1 MRGEKQYLANPVPS
15 ERLHLL
21 TVELRP
27 EQDVRVSM
35 QLASQSGQVDQKMS
49 PSIHAALVESL
60 FTNPAPLFAGALCA
74 AVAALMTALKTG
86 NAWLWPCVAL
96 LVVSGA
102 LRALDMGYF
111 QRKKPV
117 LTPEQV
123 TRWEVRYQIG
133 AMSYALA
140 LGIWCLTALI
150 GTDDAVAHMIC
161 VSVTLCYVAAGGGRT
176 YGRPWIFHVQ
186 MLLACGP
193 MTVALAIHGNPYYVG
208 MALLNVLFFVSLRQ
222 ISTSLQEIFVR
233 ALIGRERE
241 AALASQFDTALNNMP
256 HGLCMFRADGR
267 LAVMNHRFSEMMHLP
282 DDLVQRGASASDI
295 IDACVIAGSVTAAS
309 GKMILAEIENTRT
322 RDMITT
328 DPDTARGRYMSWTF
342 QPMAGGGAV
351 LLLEDITARRN
362 AEARISHLARYDELT
377 ALPNRVNFR
386 DEIGRLLA
394 TQHGSSHMSALLFV
408 DLDQFKQVNDTLG
421 HPCGDQLLCAVADRL
436 REMLRPE
443 DFVARFGGDEFVV
456 FQQNI
461 HSPEDAAS
469 LARRI
474 VDRLSERYKID
485 NHLVEIGASVGIAI
499 TEPGVSA
506 DTLLKNAD
514 MALYRAKAD
523 GRATYCFFRDEM
535 AQIVEARRI
544 LELDLRKALANEEF
558 ELYYQPLVNLKTG
571 RITTCEALLRWN
583 HPVRGTVSPIDIIPV
598 AEDMGLIIDLGRW
611 ILRKACMECMKW
623 PAGVSVAVNF
633 SPQQFHQRDIMSE
646 IRYALEVSGLPAER
660 LEIEITESSL
670 LRNTQLTHDV
680 LAQLHTLGVRISLD
694 DFGTGY
700 SSLSY
705 LHNFTLQKVKID
717 RSFLEGI
724 DTARPLTLLRG
735 VARLSADLGMSVVVE
750 GIETNEQLELI
761 SADGTV
767 TEAQGYLFSRPVRAV
782 RVRQLLNASHG
793 RQPPEGQLHIISS
806 RSIA

>member
-1 MRGEKQYLANPVPS
+1 LSN
-15 ERLHLL
+15 
-21 TVELRP
+21 
-27 EQDVRVSM
+27 
-35 QLASQSGQVDQKMS
+35 
-49 PSIHAALVESL
+49 
-60 FTNPAPLFAGALCA
+60 
-74 AVAALMTALKTG
+74 
-86 NAWLWPCVAL
+86 
-96 LVVSGA
+96 
-102 LRALDMGYF
+102 
-111 QRKKPV
+111 
-117 LTPEQV
+117 
-123 TRWEVRYQIG
+123 
-133 AMSYALA
+133 
-140 LGIWCLTALI
+140 
-150 GTDDAVAHMIC
+150 DDAVAHMIGL
-161 VSVTLCYVAAGGGRT
+161 SVTAGMLAGGAGRA
-176 YGRPWIFHVQ
+176 YGRQWIFQLQAV
-186 MLLACGP
+186 LIFGP
-193 MTVALAIHGNPYYVG
+193 TVVALALRGTPYY
-208 MALLNVLFFVSLRQ
+208 MAMSVVCAAFLVAVMQ
-222 ISTSLQEIFVR
+222 ISANLHRIFMR
-233 ALIGRERE
+233 AVTARQRE
-241 AALASQFDTALNNMP
+241 AALAGQFDTALNNMP

-267 LAVMNHRFSEMMHLP
+267 LAVMNHRFSEMMELP
-282 DDLVQRGASASDI
+282 DDFVERGLSASDI
-295 IDACVIAGSVTAAS
+295 VDACVLAGSISAVS
-309 GKMILAEIENTRT
+309 GRIILSEIESSQA
-322 RDMITT
+322 RDIVTT
-328 DPDTARGRYMSWTF
+328 DPDPIRGRSLSWTF

-351 LLLEDITARRN
+351 VLLEDITERRN
-362 AEARISHLARYDELT
+362 AEAKISHLARYDELT

-386 DEIGRLLA
+386 DEIERLLLVPHDLD
-394 TQHGSSHMSALLFV
+394 QLSALLFI

-421 HPCGDQLLCAVADRL
+421 HPCGDQLLCLVADRL

-461 HSPEDAAS
+461 HSNEAAAV

-485 NHLVEIGASVGIAI
+485 NHLVEIGASVGIAMTSPDI
-499 TEPGVSA
+499 SA

-523 GRATYCFFRDEM
+523 GRGTFCFFRDEL
-535 AQIVEARRI
+535 AQTVEARRV

-558 ELYYQPLVNLKTG
+558 ELFYQPLVNLKSG
-571 RITTCEALLRWN
+571 KITTCEALLRWN
-583 HPVRGTVSPIDIIPV
+583 HPVRGTVSPVDIIPV
-598 AEDMGLIIDLGRW
+598 AEDMGLIVDLGRW

-623 PAGVSVAVNF
+623 PEGVSVAVNF
-633 SPQQFHQRDIMSE
+633 SPQQFHQRDVLSE
-646 IRYALEVSGLPAER
+646 VRYALEVSGLPAHR

-680 LAQLHTLGVRISLD
+680 LSQLRTLGVRISLD

-705 LHNFTLQKVKID
+705 LHNFPLQKVKID

-724 DTARPLTLLRG
+724 DTDRPLTLLRG

-767 TEAQGYLFSRPVRAV
+767 SEAQGYLFSRPVPAV

-793 RQPPEGQLHIISS
+793 RRTPDDQIVAVAS

>member
-1 MRGEKQYLANPVPS
+1 
-15 ERLHLL
+15 
-21 TVELRP
+21 
-27 EQDVRVSM
+27 M
-35 QLASQSGQVDQKMS
+35 QLASQTGDPDQKMP
-49 PSIHAALVESL
+49 PSIYAALIDSL
-60 FTNPAPLFAGALCA
+60 FQDPGPLFAGALCA
-74 AVAALMTALKTG
+74 AVGAIMTAVKTG
-86 NAWLWPCVAL
+86 NPWLWPCVAL
-96 LVVSGA
+96 LVVTGA
-102 LRALDMGYF
+102 VRALDTRQYR
-111 QRKKPV
+111 QRNSG
-117 LTPEQV
+117 LTSNEAA
-123 TRWEVRYQIG
+123 RWEVRYQFG
-133 AMSYALA
+133 AMLYAAA
-140 LGIWCLTALI
+140 LGLWCVVTLL
-150 GTDDAVAHMIC
+150 GRSDAVAHMIC
-161 VSVTLCYVAAGGGRT
+161 TSVTLCYVAAGGGRT

-193 MTVALAIHGNPYYVG
+193 LTLALALYGSPYYFG
-208 MALLNVLFFVSLRQ
+208 MAVLNVLFFLALKH
-222 ISTSLQEIFVR
+222 ISTSLQKIFVR
-233 ALIGRERE
+233 ALVARERE

-267 LAVMNHRFSEMMHLP
+267 LAVVNHRFTAMMNLC
-282 DDLVQRGASASDI
+282 DDLVHSGAGAPDI
-295 IDACVIAGSVTAAS
+295 ISACVSAGSLSDAS
-309 GKMILAEIENTRT
+309 GRMILSEIGNSQAK
-322 RDMITT
+322 DIITT
-328 DPDTARGRYMSWTF
+328 DSSSASGRSVAWTF
-342 QPMAGGGAV
+342 QPMAGGGTVV
-351 LLLEDITARRN
+351 LVEDITERKN

-386 DEIGRLLA
+386 DEIERLLA
-394 TQHGSSHMSALLFV
+394 ISHSAERLSALLFV

-461 HSPEDAAS
+461 LSNEDAAG
-469 LARRI
+469 LAQRI
-474 VDRLSERYKID
+474 VDRLSERYKIG
-485 NHLVEIGASVGIAI
+485 NHLVEIGASVGIAMTSPAGI
-499 TEPGVSA
+499 SA

-523 GRATYCFFRDEM
+523 GRGTFCFFRDEM
-535 AQIVEARRI
+535 AQTVEARRI
-544 LELDLRKALANEEF
+544 LELDLRKALAHEEF
-558 ELYYQPLVNLKTG
+558 ELFYQPLVNLKSG
-571 RITTCEALLRWN
+571 RIATCEALLRWN

-598 AEDMGLIIDLGRW
+598 AEDMGLIVDLGRW

-623 PAGVSVAVNF
+623 PQGVSVAVNF
-633 SPQQFHQRDIMSE
+633 SPQQFHQRDVLSE
-646 IRYALEVSGLPAER
+646 VRYALEVSGLPAHR

-680 LAQLHTLGVRISLD
+680 LSQLHMIGVRISLD

-705 LHNFTLQKVKID
+705 LHNFPLQKVKID

-724 DTARPLTLLRG
+724 DSDRPLTLLRG

-761 SADGTV
+761 SVDGTV
-767 TEAQGYLFSRPVRAV
+767 TEAQGYLFSRPVPAV
-782 RVRQLLNASHG
+782 RIRQLLNASHG
-793 RQPPEGQLHIISS
+793 RRLTDERLLELPS

>member
-1 MRGEKQYLANPVPS
+1 
-15 ERLHLL
+15 
-21 TVELRP
+21 
-27 EQDVRVSM
+27 M
-35 QLASQSGQVDQKMS
+35 QLANQSGESDQKIS
-49 PSIHAALVESL
+49 PSIYAALIDSL
-60 FTNPAPLFAGALCA
+60 FTDPGPMFAGALCA
-74 AVAALMTALKTG
+74 AVAAIMTALKTG
-86 NAWLWPCVAL
+86 NALLWPCVAL
-96 LVVSGA
+96 LVVTGA
-102 LRALDMGYF
+102 LRALDTRQY
-111 QRKKPV
+111 QKVRSS
-117 LTPEQV
+117 LTADGV
-123 TRWEVRYQIG
+123 ARWEVRYQFG
-133 AMSYALA
+133 AMLYAAA
-140 LGIWCLTALI
+140 LGLWCLVTLM
-150 GTDDAVAHMIC
+150 GSDDAVAHMIAT
-161 VSVTLCYVAAGGGRT
+161 SVTLCYVAAGGGRT

-193 MTVALAIHGNPYYVG
+193 LTVALAADGSPFYIG
-208 MALLNVLFFVSLRQ
+208 MALLNVLFFFSLKH
-222 ISTSLQEIFVR
+222 ISTSLQKIFVR
-233 ALIGRERE
+233 ALIARERE

-256 HGLCMFRADGR
+256 HGLAMFRADGR
-267 LAVMNHRFSEMMHLP
+267 LAVMNHRFSKMMNLS
-282 DDLVQRGASASDI
+282 DDFVQRGADVSDI
-295 IDACVIAGSVTAAS
+295 CAACVAAGTMSEAS
-309 GKMILAEIENTRT
+309 ARLILQEVEHSRASEI
-322 RDMITT
+322 ITT
-328 DPDTARGRYMSWTF
+328 DPDISKNRSLSWTF
-342 QPMAGGGAV
+342 QPMAGGGTV
-351 LLLEDITARRN
+351 MLVEDITERKD

-377 ALPNRVNFR
+377 ELPNRVNFR
-386 DEIGRLLA
+386 DEIGHLLA
-394 TQHGSSHMSALLFV
+394 AQQGAEQLSALLFV

-421 HPCGDQLLCAVADRL
+421 HPCGDQLLCAVAERL

-461 HSPEDAAS
+461 HSADDAAG

-485 NHLVEIGASVGIAI
+485 NHLVEIGASVGIAM
-499 TEPGVSA
+499 TSRGVSA

-523 GRATYCFFRDEM
+523 GRGTFCFFREEM
-535 AQIVEARRI
+535 ALVVEARRI

-558 ELYYQPLVNLKTG
+558 ELFFQPLVNLKSG
-571 RITTCEALLRWN
+571 RISTCEALLRWN
-583 HPVRGTVSPIDIIPV
+583 HPVRGTVSPTDIIPV
-598 AEDMGLIIDLGRW
+598 AEDMGLIVDLGRW

-623 PAGVSVAVNF
+623 PEGVSVAVNF
-633 SPQQFHQRDIMSE
+633 SPQQFHQRDVLSE
-646 IRYALEVSGLPAER
+646 VRYALEVSGLPANR

-680 LAQLHTLGVRISLD
+680 LSQLHSLGVRISLD

-705 LHNFTLQKVKID
+705 LHNFPLQKVKID

-724 DTARPLTLLRG
+724 DSDRPLTLLRG

-761 SADGTV
+761 SADGAV
-767 TEAQGYLFSRPVRAV
+767 TEAQGYLFSPPVPAV

-793 RQPPEGQLHIISS
+793 RRPAEGQLVAVPS

>member
-1 MRGEKQYLANPVPS
+1 
-15 ERLHLL
+15 
-21 TVELRP
+21 
-27 EQDVRVSM
+27 M
-35 QLASQSGQVDQKMS
+35 QLAGHTKDSDQKMS
-49 PSIHAALVESL
+49 PSIYAALVDSL
-60 FTNPAPLFAGALCA
+60 FQDPGPLFAGALCA
-74 AVAALMTALKTG
+74 AVAAIMTAVKTG
-86 NAWLWPCVAL
+86 NVWLWPCVAL
-96 LVVSGA
+96 LVVTGA
-102 LRALDMGYF
+102 VRALDTRQY
-111 QRKKPV
+111 QRRKSS
-117 LTPEQV
+117 LTSNEAAH
-123 TRWEVRYQIG
+123 WEIRYQVG
-133 AMSYALA
+133 AMLYAAA
-140 LGIWCLTALI
+140 LGLWCVVAVL
-150 GTDDAVAHMIC
+150 GTHDAVAHMIC
-161 VSVTLCYVAAGGGRT
+161 TSVTLCYVAAGGGRT

-193 MTVALAIHGNPYYVG
+193 LTMALALYGSKYYFG
-208 MALLNVLFFVSLRQ
+208 MAILNVLFFLALKH
-222 ISTSLQEIFVR
+222 ISTSLQKIFVR
-233 ALIGRERE
+233 ALIARERE

-256 HGLCMFRADGR
+256 HGLCMFGADGR
-267 LAVMNHRFSEMMHLP
+267 LAVVNHRFTEMMRLC
-282 DDLVQRGASASDI
+282 DDLVRRDATAPDI
-295 IDACVIAGSVTAAS
+295 AAACVSAATLSVAS
-309 GKMILAEIENTRT
+309 GKLIVSEIEKSQAGY
-322 RDMITT
+322 ITT
-328 DPDTARGRYMSWTF
+328 VDPCAANDRALSWTF
-342 QPMAGGGAV
+342 QPMAGGGTVV
-351 LLLEDITARRN
+351 LVEDITERRN

-377 ALPNRVNFR
+377 ALPNRLNFR
-386 DEIGRLLA
+386 DEIERLLA
-394 TQHGSSHMSALLFV
+394 VPHDAVQLSALLFV

-461 HSPEDAAS
+461 KSTEDAAG

-485 NHLVEIGASVGIAI
+485 NHLVEIGASVGIAM
-499 TEPGVSA
+499 TSPPGISA

-523 GRATYCFFRDEM
+523 GRGTFCFFRDEM
-535 AQIVEARRI
+535 AQTVEARRI

-558 ELYYQPLVNLKTG
+558 ELFYQPLVNLKSG
-571 RITTCEALLRWN
+571 RISTCEALLRWN

-623 PAGVSVAVNF
+623 PENVSVAVNF
-633 SPQQFHQRDIMSE
+633 SPQQFHQRDVLSE
-646 IRYALEVSGLPAER
+646 VRYALEVSGLPANR

-680 LAQLHTLGVRISLD
+680 LSQLRATGVRISLD

-705 LHNFTLQKVKID
+705 LHNFPLQKVKID

-724 DTARPLTLLRG
+724 DSDRPLTLLRG

-767 TEAQGYLFSRPVRAV
+767 TEAQGYLFSRPVPAV

-793 RQPPEGQLHIISS
+793 RRLPDEQMFAVPS

>member
-1 MRGEKQYLANPVPS
+1 
-15 ERLHLL
+15 
-21 TVELRP
+21 
-27 EQDVRVSM
+27 M
-35 QLASQSGQVDQKMS
+35 QLASQARNESNEKMS
-49 PSIHAALVESL
+49 PTTYAALIDSL
-60 FTNPAPLFAGALCA
+60 FQDPGPLFVGALCA
-74 AVAALMTALKTG
+74 AIAAIMTAAKTG

-96 LVVSGA
+96 LVVTGA
-102 LRALDMGYF
+102 LRALDMRQYKK
-111 QRKKPV
+111 RKSE
-117 LTPEQV
+117 LTSNEAE
-123 TRWEVRYQIG
+123 RWEVRYQVG
-133 AMSYALA
+133 AMLYAAA
-140 LGIWCLTALI
+140 LGLWCVVALL
-150 GTDDAVAHMIC
+150 GSRDAVAHLIC
-161 VSVTLCYVAAGGGRT
+161 ISVTLCYVAAGSGRT
-176 YGRPWIFHVQ
+176 YGRPWIYHVQ

-193 MTVALAIHGNPYYVG
+193 LTLALALYGNPYYFG
-208 MALLNVLFFVSLRQ
+208 MAVLCVLFFFSLKH

-233 ALIGRERE
+233 ALLARERE
-241 AALASQFDTALNNMP
+241 AALAGQFDTALNNMP
-256 HGLCMFRADGR
+256 HGLCMFAADGR
-267 LAVMNHRFSEMMHLP
+267 LAVMNHRFGEMMHLS
-282 DDLVQRGASASDI
+282 DDLTDRGASAADI
-295 IDACVIAGSVTAAS
+295 VAACVGAGSISAAS
-309 GKMILAEIENTRT
+309 GNLILAEIGNSQAK
-322 RDMITT
+322 DITT
-328 DPDTARGRYMSWTF
+328 SDPDTASDRSLHWTF
-342 QPMAGGGAV
+342 QRMAGGGTV
-351 LLLEDITARRN
+351 VLLEDITERKI

-377 ALPNRVNFR
+377 ELPNRLNFR
-386 DEIGRLLA
+386 DEIERLLVI
-394 TQHGSSHMSALLFV
+394 SHNAERLSALLFI

-436 REMLRPE
+436 RVMLRPE

-461 HSPEDAAS
+461 KSAEEAAS

-474 VDRLSERYKID
+474 VDHLSEPYKID
-485 NHLVEIGASVGIAI
+485 NHLVEIGASVGIAMTSPDI
-499 TEPGVSA
+499 SA

-523 GRATYCFFRDEM
+523 GRGTFCFFREEM
-535 AQIVEARRI
+535 AQTVEARRI

-558 ELYYQPLVNLKTG
+558 ELFFQPLVNLKSG

-583 HPVRGTVSPIDIIPV
+583 HPVRGTVSPVDIIPV
-598 AEDMGLIIDLGRW
+598 AEDMGLIVDLGRW

-623 PAGVSVAVNF
+623 PEGVSVAVNF
-633 SPQQFHQRDIMSE
+633 SPQQFHQRDVLSE
-646 IRYALEVSGLPAER
+646 VRYALEVSGLPANR

-680 LAQLHTLGVRISLD
+680 LSQLRTIGVRISLD

-705 LHNFTLQKVKID
+705 LHNFPLQKVKID

-724 DTARPLTLLRG
+724 DTDRPLTLLRG

-767 TEAQGYLFSRPVRAV
+767 TEAQGYLFSRPVPAV

-793 RQPPEGQLHIISS
+793 RRWPEENILGLPS

>member
-1 MRGEKQYLANPVPS
+1 
-15 ERLHLL
+15 
-21 TVELRP
+21 
-27 EQDVRVSM
+27 M
-35 QLASQSGQVDQKMS
+35 QLASQAKDPDQKMS
-49 PSIHAALVESL
+49 PSIYAALIDSL
-60 FTNPAPLFAGALCA
+60 FQDPGPMFAGALCA
-74 AVAALMTALKTG
+74 ALAAIMTAVKTG
-86 NAWLWPCVAL
+86 NAWLWPCVVL
-96 LVVSGA
+96 LVVTGA
-102 LRALDMGYF
+102 VRAIDTRRYLR
-111 QRKKPV
+111 RRSS
-117 LTPEQV
+117 LTANEAS
-123 TRWEVRYQIG
+123 RWEVRYQFG
-133 AMSYALA
+133 AMLYAAA
-140 LGIWCLTALI
+140 LGLWCVVALL
-150 GTDDAVAHMIC
+150 GSDDAVAHMIC
-161 VSVTLCYVAAGGGRT
+161 ASVTLGYVAAGGGRT

-193 MTVALAIHGNPYYVG
+193 LTAGLALYGSPYYFGLAI
-208 MALLNVLFFVSLRQ
+208 LNVLFFFALKH
-222 ISTSLQEIFVR
+222 ISTSLQKIFVR
-233 ALIGRERE
+233 ALIARERE
-241 AALASQFDTALNNMP
+241 AALASQFDAALNNMP

-267 LAVMNHRFSEMMHLP
+267 LAVMNHRFSEMMSLP
-282 DDLVQRGASASDI
+282 DDLVHRGAGAPDI
-295 IDACVIAGSVTAAS
+295 IAACAAGGSISAAS
-309 GKMILAEIENTRT
+309 GKMILSEIEDTHA
-322 RDMITT
+322 RDIVTT
-328 DPDTARGRYMSWTF
+328 DPEIARGRSLSWTF
-342 QPMAGGGAV
+342 QPMADGGTVV
-351 LLLEDITARRN
+351 LVEDITERRN

-377 ALPNRVNFR
+377 ELPNRLNFR
-386 DEIGRLLA
+386 DEIERLLA
-394 TQHGSSHMSALLFV
+394 ISHSAERLSALLFV

-436 REMLRPE
+436 RAMLRPE

-461 HSPEDAAS
+461 ESNEEAAA

-474 VDRLSERYKID
+474 VEHLSERYQIG
-485 NHLVEIGASVGIAI
+485 NHLVEIGASVGIAM
-499 TEPGVSA
+499 TGPGVSA

-523 GRATYCFFRDEM
+523 GRGTFCFFRDEM
-535 AQIVEARRI
+535 AQTVEARRI

-558 ELYYQPLVNLKTG
+558 ELFYQPLVNLKSG
-571 RITTCEALLRWN
+571 RIATCEALLRWN

-598 AEDMGLIIDLGRW
+598 AEDMGLIVDLGRW

-623 PAGVSVAVNF
+623 PEGVSVAVNF
-633 SPQQFHQRDIMSE
+633 SPQQFHQRDVVSE
-646 IRYALEVSGLPAER
+646 VRYALEVSGLPAGR

-680 LAQLHTLGVRISLD
+680 LSQLHALGARISLD

-705 LHNFTLQKVKID
+705 LHNFPLQKVKID

-724 DTARPLTLLRG
+724 DTDRPLTLLRG

-767 TEAQGYLFSRPVRAV
+767 TEAQGYLFSRPVPAV

-793 RQPPEGQLHIISS
+793 RRLPHDDVVTLPS

>member
-1 MRGEKQYLANPVPS
+1 
-15 ERLHLL
+15 
-21 TVELRP
+21 
-27 EQDVRVSM
+27 M
-35 QLASQSGQVDQKMS
+35 QLASETGDPDEKMP
-49 PSIHAALVESL
+49 PSIYAALIDSL
-60 FTNPAPLFAGALCA
+60 FQDPGPLFAGALCA
-74 AVAALMTALKTG
+74 AAGAIMTAVKTG
-86 NAWLWPCVAL
+86 NPWLWPCVAL
-96 LVVSGA
+96 LVVTGA
-102 LRALDMGYF
+102 VRALDTRQYR
-111 QRKKPV
+111 QRNCG
-117 LTPEQV
+117 LTSKEAA
-123 TRWEVRYQIG
+123 RWEVRYQFG
-133 AMSYALA
+133 AMLYAAA
-140 LGIWCLTALI
+140 LGLWCVVTLL
-150 GTDDAVAHMIC
+150 GSSDAVAHMIAI
-161 VSVTLCYVAAGGGRT
+161 SVTLCYVAAGGGRT

-193 MTVALAIHGNPYYVG
+193 LTLALALYGSPYYFG
-208 MALLNVLFFVSLRQ
+208 MAVLNVLFFLALKH
-222 ISTSLQEIFVR
+222 ISTSLQKIFVR
-233 ALIGRERE
+233 ALVARERE

-267 LAVMNHRFSEMMHLP
+267 LAVVNHRFSTMMNLC
-282 DDLVQRGASASDI
+282 DDLVHRGAGALDI
-295 IDACVIAGSVTAAS
+295 VAACVGAGSLSAAS
-309 GKMILAEIENTRT
+309 GRMILSQIGNSQAKDI
-322 RDMITT
+322 ITT
-328 DPDTARGRYMSWTF
+328 DSSAASGRSVAWTF
-342 QPMAGGGAV
+342 QPMAGGGTVV
-351 LLLEDITARRN
+351 LVEDITERKN
-362 AEARISHLARYDELT
+362 AEARISRLARYDELT

-386 DEIGRLLA
+386 DEIERLLA
-394 TQHGSSHMSALLFV
+394 ISHSAERLSALLFV

-461 HSPEDAAS
+461 LSNEDAAG

-485 NHLVEIGASVGIAI
+485 NHLVEIGASVGIAMTSPAGI
-499 TEPGVSA
+499 SA

-523 GRATYCFFRDEM
+523 GRGTFCFFRDEM
-535 AQIVEARRI
+535 AQTVEARRI
-544 LELDLRKALANEEF
+544 LELDLRKALAHEEF
-558 ELYYQPLVNLKTG
+558 ELFYQPLVNLKSG
-571 RITTCEALLRWN
+571 RIATCEALLRWN

-598 AEDMGLIIDLGRW
+598 AEDMGLIVDLGRW

-623 PAGVSVAVNF
+623 PEGVSVAVNF
-633 SPQQFHQRDIMSE
+633 SPQQFHQRDVLSE
-646 IRYALEVSGLPAER
+646 VRYALEVSGLPAHR

-680 LAQLHTLGVRISLD
+680 LSQLHMIGVRISLD

-705 LHNFTLQKVKID
+705 LHNFPLQKVKID

-724 DTARPLTLLRG
+724 DSDRPLTLLRG

-767 TEAQGYLFSRPVRAV
+767 TEAQGYLFSRPVPAV
-782 RVRQLLNASHG
+782 RIRQLLNASHG
-793 RQPPEGQLHIISS
+793 RRLPDEKLLELPS

>member
-1 MRGEKQYLANPVPS
+1 
-15 ERLHLL
+15 
-21 TVELRP
+21 
-27 EQDVRVSM
+27 M
-35 QLASQSGQVDQKMS
+35 QLAHQSGEPDQKMS
-49 PSIHAALVESL
+49 PSIHAALIDSL
-60 FTNPAPLFAGALCA
+60 FTDPGPMFAGSLCA
-74 AVAALMTALKTG
+74 AVAAVMTALKTG
-86 NAWLWPCVAL
+86 DPWLWPCVAL
-96 LVVSGA
+96 LVVTGA
-102 LRALDMGYF
+102 MRALDTRQY
-111 QRKKPV
+111 QRRSST
-117 LTPEQV
+117 LTPEGV
-123 TRWEVRYQIG
+123 ARWEVRYQIG
-133 AMSYALA
+133 AMAYASA
-140 LGIWCLTALI
+140 LGLWCLVAL
-150 GTDDAVAHMIC
+150 TRSDDAVAHMIC
-161 VSVTLCYVAAGGGRT
+161 TSVTLCYVAAGGGRT

-193 MTVALAIHGNPYYVG
+193 LTAALAAYGSPYYIG
-208 MALLNVLFFVSLRQ
+208 MAFLNVLFFLALKH
-222 ISTSLQEIFVR
+222 ISTSLQQIFVR
-233 ALIGRERE
+233 ALIARERE

-256 HGLCMFRADGR
+256 HGLSMFRADGR
-267 LAVMNHRFSEMMHLP
+267 LAVMNHRFSEMMNLS
-282 DDLVQRGASASDI
+282 DDFVQRGADVSDI
-295 IDACVIAGSVTAAS
+295 CSACVVAGSISAATAQL
-309 GKMILAEIENTRT
+309 IRTEIQSSQAG
-322 RDMITT
+322 DIITS
-328 DPDTARGRYMSWTF
+328 DPDFAKNRALSWTF
-342 QPMAGGGAV
+342 QPMVGGGTVV
-351 LLLEDITARRN
+351 LVEDITERKD

-377 ALPNRVNFR
+377 ELPNRVNFR

-394 TQHGSSHMSALLFV
+394 IQQGADQLSALLFV

-421 HPCGDQLLCAVADRL
+421 HPCGDQLLCTVADRL

-461 HSPEDAAS
+461 HSDDDAAA

-474 VDRLSERYKID
+474 VDRLSERYQID
-485 NHLVEIGASVGIAI
+485 NHLVEIGASVGIAMTAASI
-499 TEPGVSA
+499 SA

-523 GRATYCFFRDEM
+523 GRGTFCFFRDEM
-535 AQIVEARRI
+535 AQTVEARRI

-558 ELYYQPLVNLKTG
+558 ELFYQPLVNLKSG
-571 RITTCEALLRWN
+571 KIATCEALLRWN

-598 AEDMGLIIDLGRW
+598 AEDMGLIVDLGRW

-623 PAGVSVAVNF
+623 PDAVSVAVNF
-633 SPQQFHQRDIMSE
+633 SPQQFHQRDILSE
-646 IRYALEVSGLPAER
+646 VRYALEVSGLPAHR

-680 LAQLHTLGVRISLD
+680 LSQLQSLGVRISLD

-705 LHNFTLQKVKID
+705 LHNFPLQKVKID

-750 GIETNEQLELI
+750 GVETNEQLELI
-761 SADGTV
+761 SADGAV
-767 TEAQGYLFSRPVRAV
+767 TEAQGYLFSRPVPAV

-793 RQPPEGQLHIISS
+793 RRMDQELPQAPV